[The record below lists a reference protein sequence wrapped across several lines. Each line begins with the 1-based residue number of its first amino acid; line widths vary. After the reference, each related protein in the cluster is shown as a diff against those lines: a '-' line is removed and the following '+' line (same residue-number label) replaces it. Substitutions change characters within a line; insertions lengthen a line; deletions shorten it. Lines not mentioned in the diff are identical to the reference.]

1 MKNQVMALVSAGIL
15 LAGCNTYTAQ
25 QYQSSPE
32 NTIALRDIA
41 ATGKRASV
49 GKVTTAS
56 SVVTRPT
63 CGLAGSIDI
72 GGELDI
78 TAAIK
83 QAFQAEFLAGDIY
96 SSRGTPINVVVT
108 EMKPE
113 HYSIS
118 GKWTIGLS
126 VSSSKGQGYNVGT
139 VYNFGTSFSL
149 RHVACNNTADAF
161 NRALAKAIN
170 NMVKNPKFRSL
181 L

>member
-1 MKNQVMALVSAGIL
+1 MKTQVMALVSAGIL
-15 LAGCNTYTAQ
+15 LAGCDTYTAQ

-63 CGLAGSIDI
+63 CRLAGPIDI
-72 GGELDI
+72 GGGLDI

-108 EMKPE
+108 EMKPD
-113 HYSIS
+113 SIS

-126 VSSSKGQGYNVGT
+126 VSSSKGKVYNVGT
-139 VYNFGTSFSL
+139 VYNFSTSFSAL
-149 RHVACNNTADAF
+149 AACNNTADAF